1 MTLSKSSPSNF
12 FILFM
17 IVKINFHV
25 MLPMSMSDY
34 SLRIKVGNGE
44 IEVHAK
50 DPGTLAKIVNE
61 TTEKFFGQ
69 YSGLLKKELKF

>member
-1 MTLSKSSPSNF
+1 
-12 FILFM
+12 
-17 IVKINFHV
+17 
-25 MLPMSMSDY
+25 MSMSDY